1 MSLPTSLQVS
11 ESFVEEVAETVEEP
25 GARGGGRVQDNSI
38 FQSHEES
45 ERRLTSCSRP
55 AQAQS
60 RHNHSMEHGEG
71 RRGRRHE
78 APALPKKL
86 FAIDTCW
93 ERKVS
98 LELITLQGRPHAHT
112 NGLHVLLLLWV
123 FVSFCFVMFLSP
135 WVFCC
140 LVLFI

>member
-11 ESFVEEVAETVEEP
+11 ESFAEEVAETVEEP

-45 ERRLTSCSRP
+45 EQRLTSCSRP

-71 RRGRRHE
+71 GRGRRHE